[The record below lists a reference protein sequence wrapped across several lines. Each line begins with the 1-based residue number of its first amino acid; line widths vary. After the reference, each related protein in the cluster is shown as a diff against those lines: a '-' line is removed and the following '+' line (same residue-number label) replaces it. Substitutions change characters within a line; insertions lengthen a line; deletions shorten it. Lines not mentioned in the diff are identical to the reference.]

1 MWEESQAENTKL
13 RLELSGVRS
22 DLETA
27 RHQLE
32 GAEKRV
38 TNIFTLSRN
47 IFISEPNTFA
57 HYNLM
62 RHNSSS
68 QVMKNNAVTDQ
79 EKREKKIV
87 VKKLAE
93 MEEEL
98 KVRVCINVT
107 KFGTQYYWN
116 YFQLLALSENLT
128 DQVRS
133 LLSFDGFIPIIK
145 TDRFRYFAYIF
156 TFQTLDQLKSD
167 NCRLRDENTALLRV
181 IAKMSK

>member
-1 MWEESQAENTKL
+1 
-13 RLELSGVRS
+13 
-22 DLETA
+22 
-27 RHQLE
+27 
-32 GAEKRV
+32 
-38 TNIFTLSRN
+38 
-47 IFISEPNTFA
+47 
-57 HYNLM
+57 
-62 RHNSSS
+62 
-68 QVMKNNAVTDQ
+68 MKNNAVTDQ

-133 LLSFDGFIPIIK
+133 LLSFHYSQLEK
-145 TDRFRYFAYIF
+145 LEAARSAYLWLPF
-156 TFQTLDQLKSD
+156 L
-167 NCRLRDENTALLRV
+167 ALLSLSRP
-181 IAKMSK
+181 S

>member
-38 TNIFTLSRN
+38 
-47 IFISEPNTFA
+47 
-57 HYNLM
+57 
-62 RHNSSS
+62 
-68 QVMKNNAVTDQ
+68 MKNNAVTDQ

-98 KVRVCINVT
+98 KVYLDISDHI
-107 KFGTQYYWN
+107 TQTRIK

-128 DQVRS
+128 DQV
-133 LLSFDGFIPIIK
+133 SFYAESF
-145 TDRFRYFAYIF
+145 
-156 TFQTLDQLKSD
+156 
-167 NCRLRDENTALLRV
+167 
-181 IAKMSK
+181 

>member
-107 KFGTQYYWN
+107 KFGTQYYWK

-133 LLSFDGFIPIIK
+133 LLPIDDFYTIPK
-145 TDRFRYFAYIF
+145 TDLFEYIF

>member
-1 MWEESQAENTKL
+1 
-13 RLELSGVRS
+13 
-22 DLETA
+22 
-27 RHQLE
+27 
-32 GAEKRV
+32 
-38 TNIFTLSRN
+38 
-47 IFISEPNTFA
+47 
-57 HYNLM
+57 
-62 RHNSSS
+62 
-68 QVMKNNAVTDQ
+68 MKNNAVTDQ

-107 KFGTQYYWN
+107 KFGTQYYWK

-133 LLSFDGFIPIIK
+133 LLPIDDFYTIPK
-145 TDRFRYFAYIF
+145 TDLFAYIF